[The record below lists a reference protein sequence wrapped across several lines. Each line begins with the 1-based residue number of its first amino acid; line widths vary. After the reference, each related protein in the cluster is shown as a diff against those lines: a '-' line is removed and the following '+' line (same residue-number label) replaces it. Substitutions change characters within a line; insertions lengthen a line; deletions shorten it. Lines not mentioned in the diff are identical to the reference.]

1 MSTISLGDDDRHYS
15 GEYFQIDLVLPKVK
29 AMKKTSSASIRILG
43 YLTVIVLFFSPC
55 AFASKPQ
62 VQLQHLS
69 VSQDSLLSAMIRRQL
84 TDIHRQLYFPKS
96 VMRFYAAN
104 DYRAV
109 WLQPQSGTGPTW
121 QAMLMLDCTL
131 QFGLPHADYHPHEL
145 MYNKLHEIL
154 EKPGFI
160 SIAQQARFDIMLTDA
175 MINLMNNLHFGKLNP
190 YITTN
195 QQDAQPTGGFDAPAL
210 LASALKQKDFLAVI
224 GKVQPCSADYVAL
237 QQYMQLRVGQQSGD
251 CYDVP
256 DSEIRKMA
264 INLNRLRWADLDQN
278 SYVQINIPTYTLTLH
293 EPDSTYYFKVIVG
306 KPQNPTPQLNSE
318 ILYFTTSPEWKI
330 PNQIFRKEILPK
342 LVRTADYENLQYTIY
357 SNNGEYVPAD
367 VTGLKKVMDA
377 PQNYH
382 ATQSPGCE
390 NALGNIVFRFPNIY
404 NVFLHDTP
412 EKKLFVKTQR
422 AFSHGCIRVERA
434 EALADK
440 LLSYDKQE
448 SKVITVRRAIAHQ
461 RTINFKLAK
470 PVPIRLTY
478 ITCSVGEYGLV
489 TYKDIYDLDNRFEM
503 ALYQSESQLAVQ

>member
-1 MSTISLGDDDRHYS
+1 
-15 GEYFQIDLVLPKVK
+15 
-29 AMKKTSSASIRILG
+29 MKKTSLAGIKIPG
-43 YLTVIVLFFSPC
+43 YLITLLIVLFSSLY
-55 AFASKPQ
+55 AFAYESGKQAEYQSPDQ
-62 VQLQHLS
+62 DSSLS
-69 VSQDSLLSAMIRRQL
+69 VMIRRQL
-84 TDIHRQLYFPKS
+84 TDVRRQLYFPKS

-104 DYRAV
+104 GYRSV
-109 WLQPQSGTGPTW
+109 WLRPQPGTGPTW

-160 SIAQQARFDIMLTDA
+160 SIPQQARFEIMLTDA

-190 YITTN
+190 YITTD
-195 QQDAQPTGGFDAPAL
+195 QQDAQSIHNFDAPAL

-251 CYDVP
+251 CYEVP

-278 SYVQINIPTYTLTLH
+278 NYVQINIPTYTLALH
-293 EPDSTYYFKVIVG
+293 EPGNTSYFKVIVG
-306 KPQNPTPQLNSE
+306 KPQNPTPQLNSD

-330 PNQIFRKEILPK
+330 PDKIFRREILPK
-342 LVRTADYENLQYTIY
+342 LIRSGDYENLQYSIY
-357 SNNGEYVPAD
+357 NNNGEYVP
-367 VTGLKKVMDA
+367 VNLMRLKKIRNA

-382 ATQSPGCE
+382 AKQSPGCE

-412 EKKLFVKTQR
+412 QKQLFAKTQR

-434 EALADK
+434 EELAGK
-440 LLSYDKQE
+440 LLKYDKQG
-448 SKVITVRRAIAHQ
+448 SKIIAVQSAIAHQ
-461 RTINFKLAK
+461 RTINFKLTK

-489 TYKDIYDLDNRFEM
+489 TYKDIYDLDNRLEM
-503 ALYQSESQLAVQ
+503 ALYQSESKVAVR

>member
-1 MSTISLGDDDRHYS
+1 MKRINLLGIKVHVYLIVITIL
-15 GEYFQIDLVLPKVK
+15 L
-29 AMKKTSSASIRILG
+29 SSFYTYA
-43 YLTVIVLFFSPC
+43 C
-55 AFASKPQ
+55 KPQ
-62 VQLQHLS
+62 IKPEHQP
-69 VSQDSLLSAMIRRQL
+69 VSHDSLLSAMIRRQL
-84 TDIHRQLYFPKS
+84 TDVQRQLYFPKS
-96 VMRFYAAN
+96 VVRFYTAN
-104 DYRAV
+104 GYRTV
-109 WLQPQSGTGPTW
+109 WLRPQSGTGPTW

-160 SIAQQARFDIMLTDA
+160 SIPQQARFEIMLTDA

-190 YITTN
+190 YVSTN
-195 QQDAQPTGGFDAPAL
+195 QQDTQPAGGFDAPAL
-210 LASALKQKDFLAVI
+210 LTNALKQKDFLAVI
-224 GKVQPCSADYVAL
+224 GSAQPCSKDYVSL
-237 QQYMQLRVGQQSGD
+237 QQYMQLRVGQQAGD

-264 INLNRLRWADLDQN
+264 INLNRLRWADMDQN

-342 LVRTADYENLQYTIY
+342 LIRMTNYENLQYSIY
-357 SNNGEYVPAD
+357 NKNGAYIPIGPI
-367 VTGLKKVMDA
+367 GLKRVMNA

-382 ATQSPGCE
+382 ATQSPGCD

-412 EKKLFVKTQR
+412 QKQLFIKTQR
-422 AFSHGCIRVERA
+422 TFSHGCIRVERA
-434 EALADK
+434 EYLAGT
-440 LLSYDKQE
+440 LLKYDKQDG
-448 SKVITVRRAIAHQ
+448 KIMAVKHAIAHQ

-489 TYKDIYDLDNRFEM
+489 TYKDIYDLDNRLEM
-503 ALYQSESQLAVQ
+503 ALYQSESQLVAR